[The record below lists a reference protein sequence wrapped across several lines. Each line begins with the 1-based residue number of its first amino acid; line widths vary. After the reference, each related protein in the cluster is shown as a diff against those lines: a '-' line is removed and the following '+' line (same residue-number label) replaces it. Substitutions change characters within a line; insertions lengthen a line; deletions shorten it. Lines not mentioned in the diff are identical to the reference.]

1 MVAFLRL
8 EMPPLSLDRGVDE
21 TRGDDFVIYVFR
33 IGPLANMHNASH
45 NKVELHLC
53 KTIATTFHKG
63 SKNIHL
69 EAHRAVL
76 APFEQPMQ

>member
-33 IGPLANMHNASH
+33 IGPLAMHNASH